1 MEELKVGNI
10 VISKQGTFS
19 ENYNKF
25 KNIVNN
31 KKINVIVVGQGDRVR
46 IEKNLY
52 FDILWPNNSKL
63 ISENILNNNSM
74 VCKLYYKNFSI
85 LYTGDIE
92 KIAEEQ
98 ILEEYVNDLNVLK
111 STVLKV
117 GHHGSKTSSYQ
128 DFLNVVRPK
137 IALIGVGKDNK
148 FGHPNVDVIKRIENL
163 RCKNLQN
170 R

>member
-1 MEELKVGNI
+1 MEELKVGTI

-31 KKINVIVVGQGDRVR
+31 KKINVIVVGQGDRVK

-63 ISENILNNNSM
+63 INENILNNNSM
-74 VCKLYYKNFSI
+74 VCKLNYKNFSI

-92 KIAEEQ
+92 KVAEEQ
-98 ILEEYVNDLNVLK
+98 ILQEYVNDLSVLK

-117 GHHGSKTSSYQ
+117 GHHGSKTSSSQ

>member
-46 IEKNLY
+46 I
-52 FDILWPNNSKL
+52 
-63 ISENILNNNSM
+63 ENILNNNSM